1 MMINKYI
8 QSFLICLALTSI
20 SIGCLENDDVFIVN
34 FDEVYVDAEIAD
46 SVLSRSKGLM
56 FRDDTL
62 GEKEGMFFVFERE
75 DHHKFWMKNMNF
87 PIDII
92 WIDENMSVVHIEQNV
107 PPCNDGDC
115 PLYTSSK
122 PAKYVLEVK
131 ANFTQQ
137 NNIKVDDRVYI
148 NRSF

>member
-1 MMINKYI
+1 MINKYI
-8 QSFLICLALTSI
+8 ISLLICLILISI
-20 SIGCLENDDVFIVN
+20 STGCLGTDDVLKIS
-34 FDEVYVDAEIAD
+34 FDGVYVDAEIAD
-46 SVLSRSKGLM
+46 SVLERSKGLM

-62 GEKEGMFFVFERE
+62 GEKEGMFFVFEKE
-75 DHHKFWMKNMNF
+75 GYHKFWMKNMNF
-87 PIDII
+87 SIDII

-107 PPCNDGDC
+107 SPCNDGDC

-131 ANFTQQ
+131 ANFTQK
-137 NNIKVDDRVYI
+137 NNIKVNDRVYI